1 MQMLQQSLDDWV
13 EMKLVL
19 KIKKAFV
26 FVAPSPRV
34 PVVNHYETCSG
45 RIIDE
50 TLECGSGKK
59 AKKYAARQ
67 HRRANE
73 IKLNDESTFH
83 SHYPVIN
90 NYYQHGI

>member
-1 MQMLQQSLDDWV
+1 MLHQSLDDWV

-19 KIKKAFV
+19 KIKKVFV
-26 FVAPSPRV
+26 FVGPSHRV
-34 PVVNHYETCSG
+34 PVVNHYDTCSG

-50 TLECGSGKK
+50 MPECGCGEKT
-59 AKKYAARQ
+59 KKYTVRQ
-67 HRRANE
+67 HCRANE

>member
-1 MQMLQQSLDDWV
+1 M
-13 EMKLVL
+13 VL
-19 KIKKAFV
+19 KIKKVFL

-34 PVVNHYETCSG
+34 PVVDHYDTCSG

-50 TLECGSGKK
+50 TLEFGSGKK

-73 IKLNDESTFH
+73 IKLNYESTFH

-90 NYYQHGI
+90 SYYLHGI